1 MNRRFPGLLFLVL
14 SASFMTGGCI
24 KMGPDF
30 KKPDLQ
36 FAQPEN
42 FQYRTK
48 NAEAV
53 VPEDRWWEVFGDPEI
68 NGLVKKVLK
77 NNLDLQQAAAR
88 ILELQYQV
96 IQTRADRFPTLG
108 LQAGVQ
114 RQHEP
119 ESILGSGIPI
129 GGTVNQHSFS
139 LPASYE
145 VDLWGKYARAEEAS
159 RAQLL
164 QEKENRL
171 TLSQSLVA
179 EAISLFLQIQ
189 SLERQIQITLQSL
202 KNYQDSVTFVER
214 RYKRGLTSILDLR
227 QARRTLNQAKGQ
239 IPQLRQELGSA
250 QQAISV
256 LSGEYPETRKPYP
269 QPEDYYKKLSAI
281 PPGLPSE
288 LLLRRPDIRAA
299 EAHLK
304 ALNAQI
310 GVAKASRFPSIGLTG
325 SYGYASEELSNLFLP
340 GAVWNLAARLA
351 QPLFDAGRLKANQ
364 RAAEA
369 RYAQGIAGY
378 SKTVL
383 NAFREVEKSLL
394 TRRKQ
399 IERRTDVL
407 SFLVEAR
414 ATQRVAETRYVRG
427 LVDYLTVLNAQK
439 TRFQAEDQLLEVE
452 LTILANRVTLHRAL
466 GGGWAELPPVKGKET
481 EGLGSYTI
489 W

>member
-1 MNRRFPGLLFLVL
+1 MNGRLFGLIFLIPLVWL
-14 SASFMTGGCI
+14 WPAGCI

-30 KKPDLQ
+30 KRPDLQ
-36 FAQPEN
+36 FAQPER

-48 NAEAV
+48 NAKAV
-53 VPEDRWWEVFGDPEI
+53 VAEDRWWEVFGDPEI
-68 NGLVKKVLK
+68 NALVKRVLK

-88 ILELQYQV
+88 ILELQYQI
-96 IQTRADRFPTLG
+96 IQTRADRFPSLG
-108 LQAGVQ
+108 FKGGAQ

-119 ESILGSGIPI
+119 ESIFGPGIPI
-129 GGTVNQHSFS
+129 GGTVNQYSVS

-145 VDLWGKYARAEEAS
+145 MDLWGKYARAEEAS

-164 QEKENRL
+164 QGEENRL

-179 EAISLFLQIQ
+179 EAISLYLQIQ
-189 SLERQIQITLQSL
+189 SLERRIQVTLQSL

-214 RYKRGLTSILDLR
+214 RYRRGLTSILDLR

-239 IPQLRQELGSA
+239 IPQLRQELGAA
-250 QQAISV
+250 QQALSV
-256 LSGEYPETRKPYP
+256 LTGDYPETRKPYR

-299 EAHLK
+299 EAQLK

-310 GVAKASRFPSIGLTG
+310 GVAKASRFPSISLTG
-325 SYGYASEELSNLFLP
+325 SFGYASEELFKLFQP
-340 GAVWNLAARLA
+340 GATWSLAAGLT
-351 QPLFDAGRLKANQ
+351 QPLFDAGRLKASQ

-369 RYAQGIAGY
+369 RYSQGVAAY
-378 SKTVL
+378 NKAVL
-383 NAFREVEKSLL
+383 NAFREVENALL

-399 IERRTDVL
+399 IERRADVL

-414 ATQRVAETRYVRG
+414 ATQRVAQARYVRG
-427 LVDYLTVLNAQK
+427 LVDYLTVLNAQQ
-439 TRFQAEDQLLEVE
+439 TRFQAENQLLQVE

-466 GGGWAELPPVKGKET
+466 GGGWAMLPPVKGKDT
-481 EGLGSYTI
+481 EGLGSYAI